1 MIKNKDPWFL
11 LFSQLWM
18 GRRTYYFLLLK
29 IMLTSS
35 LMPLAF
41 CSTYPNPYI
50 LSATI
55 DYKSYCWVNWFKA
68 RFSGSWLRSWSFRF
82 LRNLSFASLFYQ
94 CIVSSHI
101 GSFANL
107 AGYPPFKPTS
117 SFMLTFST
125 YLSLEYGDNTS
136 QKGASKGRFKFPLIK
151 TSGTYLNPTFSLLG
165 DEQMS
170 KHGGWGRYY
179 AN

>member
-1 MIKNKDPWFL
+1 MIKIKTHGFL
-11 LFSQLWM
+11 CSQLWM

-29 IMLTSS
+29 VTLTLS
-35 LMPLAF
+35 LIPLAF
-41 CSTYPNPYI
+41 CSTYPKPYI

-55 DYKSYCWVNWFKA
+55 YYKSYCWVNWFKA

-82 LRNLSFASLFYQ
+82 LHNLSFASLFYL

-107 AGYPPFKPTS
+107 IGYPPFKPTS
-117 SFMLTFST
+117 SFVLTSLT
-125 YLSLEYGDNTS
+125 YLSLEYGDDTS
-136 QKGASKGRFKFPLIK
+136 QEGASKGRFKFPLIK
-151 TSGTYLNPTFSLLG
+151 TSGTYLNTTSSLLG
-165 DEQMS
+165 DEQTS
-170 KHGGWGRYY
+170 KHRGGGRYY

>member
-1 MIKNKDPWFL
+1 
-11 LFSQLWM
+11 M

-29 IMLTSS
+29 VMLTLS
-35 LMPLAF
+35 LIRLAF
-41 CSTYPNPYI
+41 CSTYSRPSI

-68 RFSGSWLRSWSFRF
+68 RFFGSWLRSWSFRV
-82 LRNLSFASLFYQ
+82 LRNLFFASLFYL

-117 SFMLTFST
+117 SFVLTSLI
-125 YLSLEYGDNTS
+125 YLPITWVW
-136 QKGASKGRFKFPLIK
+136 RRHVTRRCFKRKIQVPSHQTTGI
-151 TSGTYLNPTFSLLG
+151 YLNTTSSLLE
-165 DEQMS
+165 DEQTS
-170 KHGGWGRYY
+170 KHGGGGRYY